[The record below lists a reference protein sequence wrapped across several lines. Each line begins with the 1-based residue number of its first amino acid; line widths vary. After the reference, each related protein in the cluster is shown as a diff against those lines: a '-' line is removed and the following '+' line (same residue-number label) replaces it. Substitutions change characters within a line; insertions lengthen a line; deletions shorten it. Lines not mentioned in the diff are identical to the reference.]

1 MEWHKEQLP
10 CGHDRS
16 NFHFHPSLV
25 GGVVHRCKEC
35 DKMKTY
41 KYTAMTPIGLEK
53 TGEIQANNQ
62 EDAAHEMRK
71 RGLFVTHLKEA
82 NEISKEENAT
92 REVQS
97 FQQGLIW
104 GVFLGIMAGFFLG
117 LFVGMIFGLVRD
129 RTDERNSRSDCVSI
143 LADL

>member
-16 NFHFHPSLV
+16 NFYFHPSLV
-25 GGVVHRCKEC
+25 GGSRYRCKEC

-71 RGLFVTHLKEA
+71 RGLFVTH
-82 NEISKEENAT
+82 ISKKPMKLAKKKI
-92 REVQS
+92 R
-97 FQQGLIW
+97 QGKFK
-104 GVFLGIMAGFFLG
+104 VFS
-117 LFVGMIFGLVRD
+117 RD
-129 RTDERNSRSDCVSI
+129 
-143 LADL
+143 